1 MRVIG
6 CRREPRFFFAGQM
19 TGGGRICGICGVR
32 IGCRGKCGAECET
45 YEPYIFPRE
54 TMIGAM
60 ATYVSAG
67 GLGTFQPMNAN
78 FGIVPP
84 LVERVRGGKKA
95 RNDALAARALEEID
109 RAAAIL
115 KIVR

>member
-1 MRVIG
+1 
-6 CRREPRFFFAGQM
+6 M
-19 TGGGRICGICGVR
+19 TGVEGYVESAASGLVAGVNAAR
-32 IGCRGKCGAECET
+32 DAKHMK
-45 YEPYIFPRE
+45 PYIFPSE

-60 ATYVSAG
+60 ASYVSAG

-115 KIVR
+115 KSCGDV